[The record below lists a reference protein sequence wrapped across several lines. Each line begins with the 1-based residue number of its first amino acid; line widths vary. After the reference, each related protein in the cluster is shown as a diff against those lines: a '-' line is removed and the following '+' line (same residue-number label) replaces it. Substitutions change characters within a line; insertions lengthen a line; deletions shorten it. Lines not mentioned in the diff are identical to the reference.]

1 MPKAAATSNVISL
14 SDQCRRLLYCHL
26 SLSLF
31 SSLSAPSPS
40 HTHNKVTLLHFTFSI
55 QHFYGYFSLTLITEV
70 EPHVFMYF
78 AYLH

>member
-40 HTHNKVTLLHFTFSI
+40 HTHNKVTLCILHSAFSI
-55 QHFYGYFSLTLITEV
+55 
-70 EPHVFMYF
+70 FMVISR
-78 AYLH
+78 LRS

>member
-1 MPKAAATSNVISL
+1 MPKAAATAAMSNVISP
-14 SDQCRRLLYCHL
+14 SDQCRRLLCCHL
-26 SLSLF
+26 SLPSISPFSLAHIQQ
-31 SSLSAPSPS
+31 SY
-40 HTHNKVTLLHFTFSI
+40 TLHFTFSI